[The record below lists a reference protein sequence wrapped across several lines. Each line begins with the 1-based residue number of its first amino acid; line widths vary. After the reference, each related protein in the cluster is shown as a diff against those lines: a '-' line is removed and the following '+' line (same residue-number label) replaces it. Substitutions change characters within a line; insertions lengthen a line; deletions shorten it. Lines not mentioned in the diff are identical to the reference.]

1 MQVLVSTGRDHAL
14 RQMTPEQL
22 LDLWT
27 YDLVYL
33 KTGIVEGVQAF
44 MICSA
49 DGRPLEI
56 VESVEQALDTVA
68 ENGFRVASVH

>member
-33 KTGIVEGVQAF
+33 KTGVVEGVQAF
-44 MICSA
+44 MICGA

-56 VESVEQALDTVA
+56 VESVEQALDAVA